1 MLVLILSLILWSYIQ
16 IYNNKIVR
24 GLEDKLFMF
33 PSDPLADIR
42 DLDKLAAYRVQK
54 DTEDIP
60 VVVFMHELVV
70 EM

>member
-1 MLVLILSLILWSYIQ
+1 
-16 IYNNKIVR
+16 
-24 GLEDKLFMF
+24 MF